1 MNPKILV
8 IHASFRGTTA
18 ITVCYNKHLQT
29 FAPVIMDLCTAF
41 TALSLFAHA
50 KKGSNVTAAADV
62 QTTGKFSKKPCME
75 LIILMMGISH
85 FPF

>member
-18 ITVCYNKHLQT
+18 FTVCYNKHLQT
-29 FAPVIMDLCTAF
+29 FAPVIMDLCTVF

-50 KKGSNVTAAADV
+50 KRGSNATAAADGSTV
-62 QTTGKFSKKPCME
+62 PAILASGNSPYCT
-75 LIILMMGISH
+75 LI
-85 FPF
+85 

>member
-1 MNPKILV
+1 MLV

-50 KKGSNVTAAADV
+50 KRGFNVTAAADGSTV
-62 QTTGKFSKKPCME
+62 PAILASSNSPYCT
-75 LIILMMGISH
+75 LI
-85 FPF
+85 